1 MSNRLLAAVLLLSPL
16 PVWAE
21 SSYYHHV
28 FFDTSQTPDRYYYSS
43 GEAFGPSTLAL
54 DHGKLPVDREIFFT
68 PPNALRLRW
77 KSSPGGDWDA
87 EIRLDR
93 WRNQEIDFEGDH
105 LVLACYSAKGIS
117 SDQMPRVQLS
127 DTAGGFT
134 ESLKLSGAVPA
145 GHWAQITVPLRA
157 FTSHSSSQFDPRLLQ
172 TITFL
177 QDRADGVEHTLTVDE
192 IRIDRLRPLT
202 RTAALK
208 APQGLRAKGYERHI
222 DLSWNADT
230 STELERWVISRS
242 ADGANFTP
250 IAIQEPRFHR
260 YEDFIGETDQKFTYK
275 IAASNASYGLSPLS
289 DPATA
294 ATRAMSDDELLTMV
308 QEANF
313 RYYWEGAHP
322 NAGMA
327 LENIPGDENMIATG
341 SSGFGIMAILV
352 GVERGFITRQQG
364 LDRMNRIAGFL
375 EKADRF
381 HGAWPHFMDG
391 RTGKIIPLFGKYD
404 DGGDLV
410 ETAFLIQGLLAA
422 RGYYNAAAPAE
433 KDLRAKLTHLWETV
447 EWDWYRQS
455 PDSKYL
461 YWHWSPDYA
470 WHISHKLIGFNE
482 TMIVYLLAIAS
493 PTHPVPASL
502 YYTGWA
508 GRAPEAQ
515 EYRKGW
521 GGSENGSHYTNGG
534 TFYGIKLDVGVNTG
548 GPLFFTQ
555 YSFLGFDPRGIR
567 DRFTDYFSNNR
578 NIARINLA
586 YCVANPNQFPGY
598 GGEEWGLTASDDP
611 WGYSAHEPIADRD
624 NGTIAPTG
632 ALAAFPY
639 TPAASMD
646 ALRYDYRTLGPQLW
660 GVYGFHDAFNLKED
674 WFARIFMA
682 LDQGPI
688 TVMIENYR
696 SSLVWNA
703 FMSNPEI
710 RPALA
715 RIGFEKDSQ

>member
-1 MSNRLLAAVLLLSPL
+1 MSNRLLLVWILSGQMYAVGQ
-16 PVWAE
+16 

-43 GEAFGPSTLAL
+43 GEFFKPSTLGL

-68 PPNALRLRW
+68 PPNALRLQW
-77 KSSPGGDWDA
+77 KSSPGGNWDA

-105 LVLACYSAKGIS
+105 LVLTCYSAQGIS
-117 SDQMPRVQLS
+117 SGLLPRVQLS

-134 ESLKLSGAVPA
+134 DPIRLSEGVPA
-145 GHWAQITVPLRA
+145 GRWSQIAIPLDA
-157 FTSHSSSQFDPRLLQ
+157 FPSHSSSPFNPRHLES
-172 TITFL
+172 ITFL
-177 QDRADGVEHTLTVDE
+177 QGQSDGVEHTLSLDE
-192 IRIDRLRPLT
+192 IRIDRPRALT

-208 APQGLRAKGYERHI
+208 APQGLRATGYERHI
-222 DLSWNADT
+222 DLSWDADA
-230 STELERWVISRS
+230 SPDLERWVISRS
-242 ADGANFTP
+242 SDGVHFTP
-250 IAIQEPRFHR
+250 IGTQEPRFHR
-260 YEDFIGETDQKFTYK
+260 YEDFVGEPGGKFTYK
-275 IAASNASYGLSPLS
+275 IAAGNASYGLSPFS
-289 DPATA
+289 ATATA
-294 ATRAMSDDELLTMV
+294 ATRAMTDDELLTMV

-313 RYYWEGAHP
+313 RYYWEGAQP

-352 GVERGFITRQQG
+352 GIERGFITRLQG
-364 LDRMNRIAGFL
+364 LDRLVRIAGFL
-375 EKADRF
+375 QKADRF

-410 ETAFLIQGLLAA
+410 ETAFLVQGLLAA
-422 RGYYNAAAPAE
+422 RGYFNSDAPAE
-433 KDLRAKLTHLWETV
+433 KGLRTALTHLWETV

-455 PDSKYL
+455 PDSNYL

-482 TMIVYLLAIAS
+482 TMITYLLAIAS

-508 GRAPEAQ
+508 GQAPEAQ

-521 GGSENGSHYTNGG
+521 GGSDNGSHYANGG
-534 TFYGIKLDVGVNTG
+534 TFYGIKLNVGVNTG

-555 YSFLGFDPRGIR
+555 YSFLGFDARGIH

-586 YCVANPNQFPGY
+586 YCIADPNHFPGY
-598 GGEEWGLTASDDP
+598 GKQAWGLTASDDP
-611 WGYSAHEPIADRD
+611 WGYSAHEPIPDRD
-624 NGTIAPTG
+624 NGTITPTG

-639 TPAASMD
+639 TPAESME
-646 ALRYDYRTLGPQLW
+646 ALHYYYRTLGPQLW

-682 LDQGPI
+682 LDQAPI

-715 RIGFEKDSQ
+715 RIGFEKDLQ